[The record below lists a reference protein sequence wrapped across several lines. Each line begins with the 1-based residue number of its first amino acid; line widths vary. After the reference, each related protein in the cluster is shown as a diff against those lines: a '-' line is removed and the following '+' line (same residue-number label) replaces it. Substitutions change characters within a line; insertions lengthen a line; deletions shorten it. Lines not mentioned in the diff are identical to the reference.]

1 MNPRDTAVALA
12 AWATCGLSQ
21 AATFTAANETE
32 LAAAIH
38 AANASGDPASTINLT
53 AAFTLTTAL
62 PPVQGGVTINSNGW
76 QIAIESVAGGALV
89 LQPGASYGVSGL
101 AGTLQVGNTAGTIGT
116 LTVRGAGANVRTV
129 LLQGLEGQAHIRVLD
144 GGVLASTG
152 PSGIRFG
159 GPSATVSNGGVAHVL
174 VSGAGSAMTSG
185 VSYIHQRGTLEVSN
199 GGHLEARA
207 AIQLGS
213 MPGGFTGVVTGA
225 GSRLGTTLGAI
236 TLGASGTA
244 SLRVSDGG
252 LLSANGGAAALNLA
266 TNASGVATLNI
277 GAAAGDAAIAPGTVL
292 ASVVNGGAGTAV
304 LNFNHNASAHDFTAP
319 ITGSVTL
326 NHLGGGTTTLR
337 GASTYAGATTVAG
350 GTLRAGAAHVFSA
363 NSVHTVAA
371 AGTLDLDRFDQ
382 TLTRLNNAGTVS
394 LSGATLTLTG
404 AYVGLGGTMNLG
416 VGPAGAPLVFA
427 GPTASATG
435 TTPLQIT
442 NLGSLGAPTT
452 GDGIEVVS
460 ATGGATT
467 TAQTT
472 RNAFSLA
479 GGQVGGG
486 AYAYQLHAGDA
497 SGAGENWYLRST
509 GYRSEASLYAVVPEQ
524 FRSLDI
530 AMLAD
535 RQQRV
540 GEPRAAKDGASGGE
554 RQAWG
559 RIFNVNRD
567 IAQQG
572 TVSPTS
578 HGRIRGFQ
586 TGTDLWGHAL
596 WRTGVY
602 VGKLESDMK
611 VHGLASGEVNYAAGR
626 NDLRSQYLGGY
637 ATWLPAD
644 GLYVD
649 GVLQVGDHRYTAH
662 ASTGLASTGKGDSLV
677 ASIEVGRALALAP
690 RWVLEPQF
698 QIAYQR
704 VKLDSNTISNASI
717 EQDID
722 GGWIARVGARIK
734 GQWDIGPGPLQIHG
748 GLNLHKRSNG
758 TDITRFV
765 GTGGGTD
772 IRSRT
777 GGTSSELTAGASW
790 RVSARTSVYGE
801 LGKLWDMAGGART
814 RSGVNGSVGVKLLW

>member
-1 MNPRDTAVALA
+1 MNPRYTAVALA
-12 AWATCGLSQ
+12 AWAVCGLSQ
-21 AATFTAANETE
+21 AAIFTAANEAE
-32 LAAAIH
+32 LVVAIN
-38 AANASGDPASTINLT
+38 AANASGDPASTIT
-53 AAFTLTTAL
+53 VTSSFAVTTAL
-62 PPVQGGVTINSNGW
+62 PPVRGGVTINSNGW
-76 QIAIESVAGGALV
+76 PVSIESVAGGSLV
-89 LQPGASYGVSGL
+89 LQPGATYGT
-101 AGTLQVGNTAGTIGT
+101 AGNLLVGSTAGTMGT
-116 LTVRGAGANVRTV
+116 LTVQGAGARARVT
-129 LLQGLEGQAHIRVLD
+129 LLQSLAGEAHIRVLD
-144 GGVLASTG
+144 GGVLNSTG
-152 PSGIRFG
+152 PSGVRLG
-159 GPSATVSNGGVAHVL
+159 GTSATVSNGGVAHVL
-174 VSGAGSAMTSG
+174 VSGSGSALTSA
-185 VSYIHQRGTLEVSN
+185 VSYLHQRGTLEVSN
-199 GGHLEARA
+199 GGRLEAA
-207 AIQLGS
+207 AGIQLGS

-225 GSRLGTTLGAI
+225 GSQLGTTLAAI

-266 TNASGVATLNI
+266 TNVGGVATLNI

-292 ASVVNGGAGTAV
+292 AAAVNGGAGTAV
-304 LNFNHNASAHDFTAP
+304 LNFNHNASAYDFTAP
-319 ITGSVTL
+319 ITGSITL

-350 GTLRAGAAHVFSA
+350 GTLRAGAANVFSA
-363 NSVHTVAA
+363 NSAHTVAA

-382 TLTRLNNAGTVS
+382 TLTTLSSAGTVS
-394 LSGATLTLTG
+394 LSGARLTLTG
-404 AYVGLGGTMNLG
+404 AYVGNGGTMILG
-416 VGPAGAPLVFA
+416 VGPSGAPLVFA
-427 GPTASATG
+427 GPLASATG
-435 TTPLQIT
+435 TTLLQIT
-442 NLGSLGAPTT
+442 NLGGLGSPTT
-452 GDGIEVVS
+452 GDGIAVIS

-472 RNAFSLA
+472 RDAFSLVD
-479 GGQVGGG
+479 GQTGGG
-486 AYAYQLHAGDA
+486 AYAYRLHAGDA

-530 AMLAD
+530 AMLGD
-535 RQQRV
+535 RQQRL
-540 GEPRAAKDGASGGE
+540 GEPRAARGTASGGE

-559 RIFNVNRD
+559 RLFNTDRD

-586 TGTDLWGHAL
+586 TGTDLWGDAR

-602 VGKLESDMK
+602 LGKLQSEMA
-611 VHGLASGEVNYAAGR
+611 VNGFVSGEANYAAGR
-626 NDLRSQYLGGY
+626 NDLSSQYLGGY

-649 GVLQVGDHRYTAH
+649 SVLQVGDHRYTAH

-677 ASIEVGRALALAP
+677 ASVEVGRALALAP
-690 RWVLEPQF
+690 RWVLEPQL

-704 VKLDSNTISNASI
+704 VSLDDNTISNASI

-722 GGWIARVGARIK
+722 VGWIARLGARVK
-734 GQWDIGPGPLQIHG
+734 GQWDVGPGPLQLYG
-748 GLNLHKRSNG
+748 GLNVYKRSSG

-772 IRSRT
+772 IISRS
-777 GGTSSELTAGASW
+777 GGTSGELTAGASW

-801 LGKLWDMAGGART
+801 LGKLWDLGGDART
-814 RSGVNGSVGVKLLW
+814 GSGVSGSVGVKLLW